1 MKLKIALL
9 LFMVAGA
16 FSGQAQQTPDQS
28 AKNKIAAAK
37 IIKAFDA
44 GDTQAFDNLIAKDVV
59 SHSEMP
65 PGIKSTGLEAVK
77 EMCKM
82 NKKAFPDMKSVV
94 HTIATAGATVMVF
107 YTSEG
112 TNSGEFYG
120 MPATNKTIKTD
131 GVDIMRFQNGKAVE
145 HWGVYDSMKMMQ
157 QLGLLPPPPP
167 PTENK
172 KNN

>member
-9 LFMVAGA
+9 LCFAFGA
-16 FSGQAQQTPDQS
+16 FAAQAQQMPDQS

-59 SHSEMP
+59 THSEMP
-65 PGIKSTGLEAVK
+65 PEIKTTGLAAVK
-77 EMCKM
+77 EMSKM
-82 NKKAFPDMKSVV
+82 NKMAFPDMKSMV
-94 HTIATAGATVMVF
+94 HAIATAGDTVIVF

-120 MPATNKTIKTD
+120 MPATNKRIKTD
-131 GVDIMRFQNGKAVE
+131 GVDIIRFQNGKAVE

-157 QLGLLPPPPP
+157 QLGMLPPPPP
-167 PTENK
+167 PKENK
-172 KNN
+172 KN